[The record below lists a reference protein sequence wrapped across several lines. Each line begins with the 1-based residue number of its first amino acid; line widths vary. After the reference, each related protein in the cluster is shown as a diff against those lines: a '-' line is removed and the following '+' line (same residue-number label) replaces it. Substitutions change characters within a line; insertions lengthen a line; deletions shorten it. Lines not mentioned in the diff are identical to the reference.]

1 MRVICFFDSGRFR
14 QSIVMPTKKIY
25 IMRSLLSLLLCLFVA
40 AIAIH
45 AQQNQKPRTEPTD
58 DDVLRISTELVQT
71 DVVVL
76 DKQGRF
82 VDGLKPEQFELKI
95 DGKPQPITF
104 FERVKAGSNNEES
117 QLIAARGNTPP
128 SSKDAPPTP
137 PLKRGRT
144 IIFFVDDLHMSIDS
158 LARSRKLLRHFIDD
172 EMGQDDLAAVV
183 SPSGRIG
190 FLQQFTDNKT
200 VLRAA
205 VARLTY
211 KQSSVNNLERP
222 RMSEFQA
229 LQIDHY
235 NPDVTNYFV
244 DQLVSE
250 EHISRESAEAAVRSR
265 ARQILSHAAV
275 ITTSTLV
282 SLDGLMRSSARLP
295 GRKLVFFMSDGFFL
309 DNNNSDAQDRLKTIT
324 TTAARAGVI
333 IYAMDARGLITGL
346 PSASD
351 DVVVDLTGRLSR
363 GTMGEVSAAQDALF
377 SLAENTG
384 GRAFVNSNA
393 LVPGLTRSLAET
405 ADYYLLA
412 WRPDPETNRGGKFH
426 RLEVSVVT
434 RPDLIV
440 RARRGYLN
448 EETKSAARQSKDKVR
463 PASMK
468 TPDDELHAA
477 FSDLLPRKGVPTSLS
492 VNYMDL
498 PEKGFMLIVTMQISG
513 DALTYDQALNKL
525 TATVEV
531 VGGVLS
537 DQGKLLSSFKDNLSV
552 AANSTDEGI
561 VGKHEITYTS
571 QVAIKPGL
579 YQVRVASRDVQGKRT
594 GSAMQWVEIPDL
606 TTGRLALSSIFLGEV
621 KARQGEAKPGEDLIP
636 DANQRADRRFAR
648 ASKLRFLTYIYNDA
662 RGTTGNAAPDVVIQT
677 QVLSDNKPVLT
688 APLRKVSTEGISDL
702 SRLPYAADIPLS
714 SIPAG
719 RYVLQVTVVDR
730 VSKTSASQSINFEI
744 D

>member
-1 MRVICFFDSGRFR
+1 
-14 QSIVMPTKKIY
+14 MPTKKIY
-25 IMRSLLSLLLCLFVA
+25 MARSILSLSLCLFVA
-40 AIAIH
+40 AIATH
-45 AQQNQKPRTEPTD
+45 AQQNQKPKTEQTD

-76 DKQGRF
+76 DKQGKF
-82 VDGLKPEQFELKI
+82 VDGLKPEQFELKV

-104 FERVKAGSNNEES
+104 FERVTAGSNSEES
-117 QLIAARGNTPP
+117 QLLAARGNTP
-128 SSKDAPPTP
+128 SSTAKDSSTP

-172 EMGQDDLAAVV
+172 EMGQDDQAAVA

-211 KQSSVNNLERP
+211 KQYSVNDLERP

-235 NPDVTNYFV
+235 NPDVTNYFI

-295 GRKLVFFMSDGFFL
+295 GRKLVFFLSDGFFL

-333 IYAMDARGLITGL
+333 IYTMDARGLITGL
-346 PSASD
+346 PDASA

-377 SLAENTG
+377 TLADNTG

-393 LVPGLTRSLAET
+393 LVPGLTRALAET
-405 ADYYLLA
+405 SNYYLLA
-412 WRPDPETNRGGKFH
+412 WRPDPETNRGGKFR
-426 RLEVSVVT
+426 RLEVSVAA

-440 RARRGYLN
+440 RARRGYLDK
-448 EETKSAARQSKDKVR
+448 ETKSAAKQSKDKVR
-463 PASMK
+463 PASAK

-492 VNYMDL
+492 VNYMNL
-498 PEKGFMLIVTMQISG
+498 PEKGFLLIVTIQIPG
-513 DALTYDQALNKL
+513 DALTYEQAADKL
-525 TATVEV
+525 TATVEIA
-531 VGGVLS
+531 GGVLS

-552 AANSTDEGI
+552 GTKSTSEGS
-561 VGKHEITYTS
+561 VGKHEVTYTS

-579 YQVRVASRDVQGKRT
+579 YQVRVASRDAQSKRT

-606 TTGRLALSSIFLGEV
+606 ATGRLALSSIFLGEV
-621 KARQGEAKPGEDLIP
+621 KARQGEAKPGEDPIQ
-636 DANQRADRRFAR
+636 DATQRADRRFAQ

-662 RGTTGNAAPDVVIQT
+662 RGATNNAAPDVVIQT

-688 APLRKVSTEGISDL
+688 APLRKVSTEGIADL

-730 VSKTSASQSINFEI
+730 ISKTSASQSINFEI
-744 D
+744 E